1 MEILGFSKLR
11 QEKNAT
17 DARKVFLYM
26 KEDVTRVVSDVKE
39 LDTYQVRVF
48 NEDKSDEDREEYTF
62 EIPFQKG
69 SIKVNGRNGVMI
81 EELLEIVAMRI
92 TDLNGKFQ
100 CKENEE
106 AIENLK
112 KMEAEGVEILSCGT
126 CLDFYNIK
134 DNLAV
139 GRVANMYDI
148 VEALKQNPNRLV
160 V

>member
-106 AIENLK
+106 AIFYSFPQFPQCLLLFFK
-112 KMEAEGVEILSCGT
+112 SLSSEV
-126 CLDFYNIK
+126 LPLNKLLFD
-134 DNLAV
+134 
-139 GRVANMYDI
+139 R
-148 VEALKQNPNRLV
+148 
-160 V
+160 

>member
-1 MEILGFSKLR
+1 MEIIGFSKLR

-26 KEDVTRVVSDVKE
+26 REDKTRVVSDVKE

-48 NEDKSDEDREEYTF
+48 NEDKSDDKEEYKF

-81 EELLEIVAMRI
+81 EELLEIAAMRI

-106 AIENLK
+106 AIKLIEQAIAVLDDRTRDRI
-112 KMEAEGVEILSCGT
+112 ARQVEG
-126 CLDFYNIK
+126 
-134 DNLAV
+134 
-139 GRVANMYDI
+139 
-148 VEALKQNPNRLV
+148 QNN
-160 V
+160 

>member
-106 AIENLK
+106 AIELINKAIAVLDDRTRDRI
-112 KMEAEGVEILSCGT
+112 ARQVEGQCPQGRG
-126 CLDFYNIK
+126 
-134 DNLAV
+134 A
-139 GRVANMYDI
+139 GRV
-148 VEALKQNPNRLV
+148 RLR
-160 V
+160 

>member
-1 MEILGFSKLR
+1 MEIIGFSKLR

-26 KEDVTRVVSDVKE
+26 REDKTRVVSDVKE

-48 NEDKSDEDREEYTF
+48 NEDKSDDKEEYKF

-81 EELLEIVAMRI
+81 EELLEIAAMRI

-106 AIENLK
+106 AIDLINKAISVLDDRTRDRI
-112 KMEAEGVEILSCGT
+112 ARQVEGQHV
-126 CLDFYNIK
+126 K
-134 DNLAV
+134 
-139 GRVANMYDI
+139 
-148 VEALKQNPNRLV
+148 
-160 V
+160 